1 MLLSRVACGLIYH
14 RFTCQGQS
22 TLPHSL
28 WDRAGMMRCAWLIIT
43 NSSIA
48 EHVAVVGSMLR
59 AEGLNVV
66 YVVPDDQGGL
76 PFKQSEALR
85 TIASFDAGFESVTFC
100 CSDDEMSVQKDD
112 ILISQTPYLDDHYP
126 EWLWSKFSSAT
137 WVFSP
142 YGYSVRPELFISSI
156 TDLRFSWYLLQSEAY
171 ARRHRRAFGEALLSR
186 VVSTGHPSMCWLRNQ
201 QRGSSDAVGQGG
213 EGPMVAFQ
221 FHWTRELCS
230 LHQSIELVQ
239 DVGQFVMKE
248 FGQPIYVTAHPLLG
262 LFNDYDPPFGYEV
275 AEISAVREAL
285 NEVIALGNVIVW
297 HRPLLNLCRDVDVL
311 ISDGE
316 SIIAF
321 GAAVGATVSVP
332 QMPESR
338 DLTPEIAALPNV
350 HRHDPTDPRASLQ
363 SIQQLIKQ
371 TQTRRSRPTYFHALG
386 LTEGRN
392 PIQELLRRM

>member
-1 MLLSRVACGLIYH
+1 
-14 RFTCQGQS
+14 
-22 TLPHSL
+22 
-28 WDRAGMMRCAWLIIT
+28 MRCAWIVIT

-48 EHVAVVGSMLR
+48 EHVAVVGSMFR
-59 AEGLNVV
+59 AEGVDVV
-66 YVVPDDQGGL
+66 YLVPNDLVGL
-76 PFKQSEALR
+76 PFKHSELVKTLA
-85 TIASFDAGFESVTFC
+85 TFDAGFESITFC
-100 CSDDEMSVQKDD
+100 SSDGDVQVQEHD
-112 ILISQTPYLDDHYP
+112 ILITQTPYLDDHYP
-126 EWLWSKFSSAT
+126 EWLWSKFSSTAC
-137 WVFSP
+137 VFSP
-142 YGYSVRPELFISSI
+142 YGYSIRPELFISSI
-156 TDLRFSWYLLQSEAY
+156 TDSRFSWHLLQSEAY
-171 ARRHRRAFGEALLSR
+171 GRRYRRELGGAMLSR
-186 VVSTGHPSMCWLRNQ
+186 AVITGHPSMWWLRNQ
-201 QRGSSDAVGQGG
+201 QGGRSDAVGQGG

-321 GAAVGATVSVP
+321 GAAAGAAVSVP

-338 DLTPEIAALPNV
+338 DLNPEIAALPNV

-386 LTEGRN
+386 LVEGRN
-392 PIQELLRRM
+392 PIQELLSRM